1 MGYDKDKVDDAVLA
15 LMLLTLHDGVRS
27 WKGFDWDCLDRL
39 CDKGFI
45 SDPRN
50 KAKSVVLTDDG
61 LARSEAL
68 FNALFGVDAD
78 STDAAIPPYWHPR
91 TR

>member
-1 MGYDKDKVDDAVLA
+1 MDYDKDKVDDAVLA
-15 LMLLTLHDGVRS
+15 LMFLTLHDGVRS
-27 WKGFDWDCLDRL
+27 WKGLDWGSLDRL

-45 SDPRN
+45 FDPRN

-68 FNALFGVDAD
+68 FTALFGVDAD
-78 STDAAIPPYWHPR
+78 STGAPIPPYWQPR